1 MQISVTDYFEVTT
14 MTKPLTT
21 RGQSSLKFS
30 LTDRK
35 KAPTEIEAFLL
46 IPNSAYRSQQLVPVA
61 VNDRFVF
68 DAVAALL
75 LDDRGTVSRLAF
87 LNHCGA
93 IPIAVTIIVPVTFSD
108 CNAGTNRTN
117 PNAHIIRES
126 RCRDSSDSGNN

>member
-1 MQISVTDYFEVTT
+1 MQTSVTDHVEVTT
-14 MTKPLTT
+14 VTNPLII

-35 KAPTEIEAFLL
+35 KPPTEIEAFLL

-68 DAVAALL
+68 DAVVALL
-75 LDDRGTVSRLAF
+75 LDDRGTVSRLA
-87 LNHCGA
+87 LLSHRGA

-108 CNAGTNRTN
+108 CNASTNRTN

-126 RCRDSSDSGNN
+126 RCRDSSDSGNS